1 MKMVNFE
8 TILSLPN
15 LKYTEIDIQDHRI
28 VFSAKSIH
36 KKARCPH
43 CGKTS
48 HSVHSR
54 YNRLLSDLPISDRP
68 VSVKLEVR
76 KFFCKN
82 KRCQYSIFSEQPSI
96 GIPKY
101 SRMTERAK
109 TRILSILKETSAQK
123 GSLISNSILTP
134 ISSSSALRL
143 IYSLA
148 LPDTHLSTDIVHLGV
163 DDWAMR
169 KGVSYGTILI
179 NMDNGKVID
188 LLPERNGTSLRSWL
202 EKHRNIEIVCRDRAS
217 AYAKAVND
225 VIPDAQQVADRFH
238 LFKNLSDTV
247 FEVILDEHPSIA
259 RSLNK
264 NSKVILSQKFMKKN
278 HSLETPRNPQRV
290 EQFKRVK
297 KLNCQGIGKNAIARI
312 VGLNY
317 RTVNR
322 YIDLDELP
330 GIQRST
336 MIDFQEHLPL
346 ILKEISN
353 GKPLVQ
359 IHEKLVSMGV
369 ECCFKTFWSKFI
381 HYSRTVKGE
390 KNIGKKDMEEVK
402 SNFSLLSAKRLAIY
416 LSYNDIESIPI
427 TNHRKQVKQLLEE
440 SSLIQD
446 LRYAIVSFRE
456 IMKSKD
462 SQRFDIWLDTVFNLG
477 YKKLKSLIN
486 GIRMDLKSV
495 HNAITLDYNSGMVE
509 GCVNRLKNI
518 KRQMYGRASFELLKR
533 KVILSCTG

>member
-1 MKMVNFE
+1 MVNFE

-15 LKYTEIDIQDHRI
+15 LKYTKIDIQNQRV

-54 YNRLLSDLPISDRP
+54 YHRVLSDLPISDYP

-82 KRCQYSIFSEQPSI
+82 KLCQHTIFSEQPSI
-96 GIPKY
+96 GISKY
-101 SRMTERAK
+101 SRMTQRAK
-109 TRILSILKETSAQK
+109 SRILSILKETSAQK
-123 GSLISNSILTP
+123 GSLISHSILTP

-143 IYSLA
+143 IYSLP
-148 LPDTHLSTDIVHLGV
+148 LPDTHSSTDVVHLGV

-179 NMDNGKVID
+179 NMDNGTVID

-217 AYAKAVND
+217 AYAKAVKD
-225 VIPDAQQVADRFH
+225 VLPDAQQVADRFH
-238 LFKNLSDTV
+238 LVKNLSDTV
-247 FEVILDEHPSIA
+247 FEVIRDEHTKIS
-259 RSLNK
+259 RSLK
-264 NSKVILSQKFMKKN
+264 EQTEATHIQKANVKTL
-278 HSLETPRNPQRV
+278 SLESSKNLQRV
-290 EQFKRVK
+290 EQFQKVK
-297 KLNCQGIGKNAIARI
+297 ELYSKGIGKNAIARI
-312 VGLNY
+312 VGLNF

-330 GIQRST
+330 SIQRSS
-336 MIDFQEHLPL
+336 MIDFQEYLPF
-346 ILKEISN
+346 IFKEISN
-353 GKPLVQ
+353 GTPLVK
-359 IHEKLVSMGV
+359 IHERLVIMGFQ
-369 ECCFKTFWSKFI
+369 CCFKTFWSKFI

-390 KNIGKKDMEEVK
+390 KNLGKKSMDIIK
-402 SNFSLLSAKRLAIY
+402 SDFSLLSAKKLAIY
-416 LSYNDIESIPI
+416 LSYTDIETIPI
-427 TNHRKQVKQLLEE
+427 ANHRKQVKQLLEK

-456 IMKSKD
+456 ILKSKNI
-462 SQRFDIWLDTVFNLG
+462 QRFDNWLETVYNLG
-477 YKKLKSLIN
+477 YRKLKSLIN

-495 HNAITLDYNSGMVE
+495 HNAITMDYNSGMVE